1 MHGTSRR
8 VSSQRMRWKPWA
20 VTRERMSS
28 VMDKRFQRRLRSA
41 GTNRYFHISSPGYH
55 RDSQLPR
62 KLPRQGQVQ
71 LEDQGARQRGGAHLV
86 WDLWPSQGR
95 FLEGEHHLL
104 WLSEYNSNPSSS
116 SDQGSD
122 RKALWNIRWWNW
134 RGPPCF
140 QQGQNSEGSVQV
152 QQEEERWWLQMPGL
166 SSVWILVQLLQWLP
180 QIAAF
185 AQITGSGSEAV
196 TGTGSGW

>member
-71 LEDQGARQRGGAHLV
+71 LEDQGAGQRGGAHLV

-95 FLEGEHHLL
+95 FLEGEHQGL
-104 WLSEYNSNPSSS
+104 WLYDSNHLP
-116 SDQGSD
+116 SDQKGD
-122 RKALWNIRWWNW
+122 QEDFRDIWGWIW
-134 RGPPCF
+134 RDHTCHQEGEVAERGF
-140 QQGQNSEGSVQV
+140 QVK
-152 QQEEERWWLQMPGL
+152 QEEECWWLQMPG
-166 SSVWILVQLLQWLP
+166 
-180 QIAAF
+180 
-185 AQITGSGSEAV
+185 
-196 TGTGSGW
+196 